1 MILGRQIHVV
11 VSERL
16 LLGGLLEAE
25 ILRAPEQV
33 QRIPPDLALG
43 DSRGT
48 GTGLRRVTTSEPGR
62 DMIEGDLL
70 NEGCPISAVIPQLED
85 QDQPGDEG
93 AGPREGHIELGGQ
106 GG

>member
-1 MILGRQIHVV
+1 MILCRQIHVV

-33 QRIPPDLALG
+33 QRVPPDLALRDG
-43 DSRGT
+43 GGT
-48 GTGLRRVTTSEPGR
+48 GTCLRRVATSEPGR

-70 NEGCPISAVIPQLED
+70 D
-85 QDQPGDEG
+85 K
-93 AGPREGHIELGGQ
+93 
-106 GG
+106 